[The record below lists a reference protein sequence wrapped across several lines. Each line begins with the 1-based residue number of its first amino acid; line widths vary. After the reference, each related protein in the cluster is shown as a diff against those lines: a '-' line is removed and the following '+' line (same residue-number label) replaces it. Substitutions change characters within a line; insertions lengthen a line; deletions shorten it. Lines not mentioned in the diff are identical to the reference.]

1 MKREDLFELS
11 ESDFRVLLEDLI
23 EFLSLFVVGHETNHF
38 KDSVE
43 SISVKLLF
51 VSTITTFKLEDFSEV
66 LILHVVHTSTS

>member
-11 ESDFRVLLEDLI
+11 ESNFRVLLEDLI

-51 VSTITTFKLEDFSEV
+51 VGITTLKLEDFSEV
-66 LILHVVHTSTS
+66 LILYVVHTSTS